1 MNKFQLNIFSKASYE
16 IMLVFLQF
24 FIISLH
30 FFQWG
35 FIPQKQIIQVSSL
48 SYLVE
53 FLIIIVSFIIM
64 LVGIK
69 DLGRNLSPFPR
80 PINNSNLVTT
90 GIYRFTRHPM
100 YYSLIFI
107 SFGFFIIILVAI
119 KDLGRNLSPFPRP
132 INNSKLV
139 TTGIYRF
146 TRHPMYYSLIF
157 ISIGVFIIKLS
168 IYYLFLTIILALIIK
183 FKIALEEKYLINK
196 FKNYLLYKNE
206 VKV

>member
-1 MNKFQLNIFSKASYE
+1 MSKFQLKKFFKAAYE
-16 IMLVFLQF
+16 LMLVFLQF

-30 FFQWG
+30 FFQWE
-35 FIPQKQIIQVSSL
+35 FFSQKQIIKASPF
-48 SYLVE
+48 SYLLGI
-53 FLIIIVSFIIM
+53 LIIIIAFIIM
-64 LVGIK
+64 LVSIK

-80 PINNSNLVTT
+80 PIKNS
-90 GIYRFTRHPM
+90 Y
-100 YYSLIFI
+100 
-107 SFGFFIIILVAI
+107 
-119 KDLGRNLSPFPRP
+119 
-132 INNSKLV
+132 LV

-168 IYYLFLTIILALIIK
+168 FYYLFLTIILSLNIK